1 MRAQTALTLA
11 ALVSVAFVSNAA
23 VAGEA
28 AYLTPPLFR
37 EQARETQKVRSVS
50 DLTTTPNLVVVGKSA
65 APQRIVRIVA
75 AAEAS
80 TAR

>member
-1 MRAQTALTLA
+1 MRVTSALALA
-11 ALVSVAFVSNAA
+11 VLASAAFVSGAA

-37 EQARETQKVRSVS
+37 EQARETQKVRNVS
-50 DLTTTPNLVVVGKSA
+50 DLTTTPQPIA
-65 APQRIVRIVA
+65 AAKPTASPRTVQIVA
-75 AAEAS
+75 DAEVS